1 MPEPGWKPNPA
12 WPAAPQDWV
21 FWIPAGASGPVD
33 VPTIAPSAVAA
44 PSAPASPAPELPSRT
59 ALVATSPERD
69 KVPFFGARRAA
80 RELGTEVDALRA
92 EVSALRTELE
102 RVGALDAIQI
112 EAERNAARQRFQ
124 AQEREQ
130 EQSRSAALAKTAA
143 EASGLTAQRDALA
156 AEIGLLKSQV
166 AHLEGTLL
174 LQEVGVYE
182 YQHPL
187 ENADAYRASLDAL
200 RVRIK
205 EMAKKD
211 GGAVTG
217 VTGWTVNGS
226 KAEGTRMIS
235 QTSKL
240 MLRAYNGEAD
250 TLVRG
255 MRPYRLEASL
265 DKLNKSVALIAKL
278 GASMQIA
285 IAPEYHRLRVAEL
298 KLTADFLAK
307 QADEKEREKE
317 ERARLR
323 EERKVEQ
330 QLEREKEKLEK
341 ERQHYEN
348 ARAALLAKGDAEGA
362 ARLAEQIEDVAKKI
376 EDVDYRAANHRAGYV
391 YVISN
396 LGAFGERMIKIGMT
410 RRLDPMDR
418 VRELGDASV
427 PFNFDVHSL
436 FFAND
441 AVGIE
446 AEMHRRLAD
455 RRVNRINLR
464 REFFYATPHEALAQ
478 LRDLAGDVL
487 QFEEVPEAIE
497 YRQSSTLQQNRGAR
511 AGSAVSAPLR

>member
-1 MPEPGWKPNPA
+1 M
-12 WPAAPQDWV
+12 
-21 FWIPAGASGPVD
+21 
-33 VPTIAPSAVAA
+33 IADRTSLPSSSAV
-44 PSAPASPAPELPSRT
+44 PSSGSLPPD
-59 ALVATSPERD
+59 VARESA
-69 KVPFFGARRAA
+69 KVPLFGARRVA
-80 RELGTEVDALRA
+80 RELGAEAEALRA
-92 EVSALRTELE
+92 ELA

-112 EAERNAARQRFQ
+112 EEERRSARQRFED
-124 AQEREQ
+124 QEREL
-130 EQSRSAALAKTAA
+130 EQGRAASLAKFSA
-143 EASGLTAQRDALA
+143 EADALTKRRDALA
-156 AEIGLLKSQV
+156 AEVAGLTSQV
-166 AHLEGTLL
+166 ANLEETLL
-174 LQEVGVYE
+174 LQEVGIYE

-187 ENADAYRASLDAL
+187 ENADAYRARLDVL

-217 VTGWTVNGS
+217 AQGWTVNGS
-226 KAEGTRMIS
+226 KAEGKRMVS

-250 TLVRG
+250 ALLRG
-255 MRPYRLEASL
+255 MRPYRLDASL
-265 DKLNKSVALIAKL
+265 DRLNKSFSMIAKL
-278 GASMQIA
+278 GASMQIS
-285 IAPEYHRLRVAEL
+285 IDSEYHRLRVEEL
-298 KLTADFLAK
+298 RLTADFLAK
-307 QADEKEREKE
+307 NADEKEREKE

-330 QLEREKEKLEK
+330 QLQREKEKLEK

-348 ARAALLAKGDAEGA
+348 ARAALLSKGDVEGA
-362 ARLAEQIEDVAKKI
+362 ARLAEQIEDVARKI

-396 LGAFGERMIKIGMT
+396 LGAFGEHMIKIGMT

-446 AEMHRRLAD
+446 AEMHRRLGD
-455 RRVNRINLR
+455 RRVNRVNMR
-464 REFFYATPHEALAQ
+464 REFFYATPQEALEQ

-487 QFEEVPEAIE
+487 QFEEIPEAIE
-497 YRQSSTLQQNRGAR
+497 FRQSQTLSQTL
-511 AGSAVSAPLR
+511 S